1 MRAMENIAWVRDAT
15 VADVAFF
22 VGSDAAM
29 ALETE
34 HKTLDRAGLEC
45 GVRVV
50 FEQCARGF
58 YPAAERAAVVAGHAR
73 AGGGGS

>member
-1 MRAMENIAWVRDAT
+1 MENIAWVLDAT

-34 HKTLDRAGLEC
+34 HKALDRAVLEC
-45 GVRVV
+45 GVRAVL
-50 FEQCARGF
+50 AR
-58 YPAAERAAVVAGHAR
+58 RAR
-73 AGGGGS
+73 AGGVGGS